1 MALEQKYAFNR
12 VLRKEGLGTRRVRVR
27 EIPFPP
33 EVMEH
38 LVRRAQRER
47 RRTPVIPFGV
57 LSRRERD
64 VIDCLFFG
72 GLSERETA
80 RILGISRSSVRS
92 YKKSALGKLREAMEE
107 GQGSPPTPLRISRR

>member
-1 MALEQKYAFNR
+1 MALEQKHAFNR
-12 VLRKEGLGTRRVRVR
+12 VLKREGFGVRKLKVR

-33 EVMEH
+33 EVMER
-38 LVRRAQRER
+38 LVRRVQKEK
-47 RRTPVIPFGV
+47 RRTPAIPFGV

-107 GQGSPPTPLRISRR
+107 GQGSPTRSPKDE